1 MSLSVSAP
9 VLWDGN
15 GAFLDGAS
23 VGIQA
28 DAIVVGYVM
37 KPSGPSIPNQP
48 LPGSIPVQCLQLKD
62 RRYGTLYTTWT
73 LAQWQSAANITN
85 ASPTTEGEYNV
96 TITGSPVSEITT
108 TQLFNKV
115 IDQVSVGGTVQDPT
129 TYSYSQ
135 GTSTGTITFDS
146 PISPTAVITVL
157 FHSA

>member
-1 MSLSVSAP
+1 MSLSISAP

-15 GAFLDGAS
+15 GTFLDGAT

-73 LAQWQSAANITN
+73 LAQWQGAANIIH
-85 ASPTTEGEYNV
+85 ASPTTEGQYSV
-96 TITGSPVSEITT
+96 TITGSPVSFIAATE
-108 TQLFNKV
+108 LFNAV
-115 IDQVSVGGTVQDPT
+115 IDLVSVSGTVQDPA
-129 TYSYSQ
+129 TYLYSQ
-135 GTSTGTITFDS
+135 TATEGVITFSD